1 MYVRSLGTGYLGSLT
16 QALDRLQVYLGLW
29 SHQRPNW
36 EDVHFHPVSVVN
48 RVHLFVAVQLR
59 SSFFDDYWLRTV
71 PCHMTLCMGPL
82 T

>member
-1 MYVRSLGTGYLGSLT
+1 MYVRSLGTDHLGSLI
-16 QALDRLQVYLGLW
+16 QALDRLQGYLGLW
-29 SHQRPNW
+29 SHQRSNW
-36 EDVHFHPVSVVN
+36 ENVHFQPVSVVR

-59 SSFFDDYWLRTV
+59 SSFFYDYWLGTV